1 MAEED
6 KYPKDSVKKG
16 VYIFPNLLTSASLF
30 SGFFGMISVWR
41 GDFKLSAYLIILSAI
56 FDMLDGRVAR
66 MTGAVSR
73 FGVEYDSI
81 ADVVAFGAAPAFL
94 VYVWALEPYGR
105 LGIIASFLYLVCG
118 ALRLAR
124 FNVQVNTVESRKFNG
139 LPIPGAAMVIASVV
153 LFYYELGGEG
163 KTLKEFL
170 ILFLVFCLAFLMISN
185 IKYHSF
191 KDLDPIRR
199 KPFSVLAIVILAL
212 ILIVAHHE
220 LFFFIIFFG
229 YAVSGPAL
237 YIYDKYKQRKKG
249 GN

>member
-1 MAEED
+1 MASEHENQ
-6 KYPKDSVKKG
+6 PRDSVKKG

-30 SGFFGMISVWR
+30 SGFFGIISVWNTN
-41 GDFKLSAYLIILSAI
+41 FKLSAYLIILSAI

-124 FNVQVNTVESRKFNG
+124 FNVQVYTVESKKFNG

-163 KTLKEFL
+163 KTLKEYL
-170 ILFLVFCLAFLMISN
+170 ILILVFCLAFLMISN
-185 IKYHSF
+185 IKYYSF
-191 KDLDPIRR
+191 KDLDPIKR
-199 KPFSVLAIVILAL
+199 KPFSVLAVVILAM

-237 YIYDKYKQRKKG
+237 YIYERYKVKRG
-249 GN
+249 GK

>member
-1 MAEED
+1 MTNENN

-30 SGFFGMISVWR
+30 SGFFGMLSVWNQN
-41 GDFKLSAYLIILSAI
+41 FKLAAYLIILSAI

-81 ADVVAFGAAPAFL
+81 ADVVAFGVAPAFL

-105 LGIIASFLYLVCG
+105 FGIIAAFLYLVCG

-153 LFYYELGGEG
+153 LFYYELGGQG

-170 ILFLVFCLAFLMISN
+170 ILVLVILLGLLMVSN

-191 KDLDPIRR
+191 KDLDPIKR
-199 KPFSVLAIVILAL
+199 KPFSVLALVILAL
-212 ILIVAHHE
+212 VLIVAHHE
-220 LFFFIIFFG
+220 LFFFVIFMG
-229 YAVSGPAL
+229 YAISGPLL
-237 YIYDKYKQRKKG
+237 YLYDKYRFKKG

>member
-1 MAEED
+1 MASEQEHQ
-6 KYPKDSVKKG
+6 PKDSVKKG
-16 VYIFPNLLTSASLF
+16 VYIFPNLLTSASLC
-30 SGFFGMISVWR
+30 SGFFGIISVWNTN
-41 GDFKLSAYLIILSAI
+41 FKLSAYLIILSAI

-105 LGIIASFLYLVCG
+105 LGIIAAFLYLVCG

-124 FNVQVNTVESRKFNG
+124 FNVQFYTVESKKFNG

-153 LFYYELGGEG
+153 LFYYELGGQG
-163 KTLKEFL
+163 KTLKEYL
-170 ILFLVFCLAFLMISN
+170 ILVLVFCLAFLMISN
-185 IKYHSF
+185 IKYYSF
-191 KDLDPIRR
+191 KDLDPIKR
-199 KPFSVLAIVILAL
+199 KPFSVLAVVILAM

-220 LFFFIIFFG
+220 LFFFVIFFG

-237 YIYDKYKQRKKG
+237 YVYERYKLKRG
-249 GN
+249 GK

>member
-1 MAEED
+1 MASEQE
-6 KYPKDSVKKG
+6 KQPKDSVKKG

-30 SGFFGMISVWR
+30 SGFFGIISVWNTN
-41 GDFKLSAYLIILSAI
+41 FKLSAYLIILSAI
-56 FDMLDGRVAR
+56 FDMLDGRIAR

-81 ADVVAFGAAPAFL
+81 ADVVAFGATPAFL

-105 LGIIASFLYLVCG
+105 FGILAAFIYLVCG

-124 FNVQVNTVESRKFNG
+124 FNVQVYTVESKKFNG

-163 KTLKEFL
+163 KTLKEYL
-170 ILFLVFCLAFLMISN
+170 ILILVFCLAFLMISN
-185 IKYHSF
+185 IKYYSF
-191 KDLDPIRR
+191 KDLDPIKR
-199 KPFSVLAIVILAL
+199 KPFSVLAVVILAM
-212 ILIVAHHE
+212 ILIIAHHE
-220 LFFFIIFFG
+220 LFLFIIFFG

-237 YIYDKYKQRKKG
+237 YIYERYKIKRG
-249 GN
+249 GK